1 MVRDSDAKAL
11 VALMRSLGQPAMWQ
25 RGAEGARAY
34 LDERAAAGPPGP
46 PVAFVEDRSI
56 EVNDR
61 SIPVRV
67 YRPSS
72 SVALPVVV
80 YFHGGGW
87 VVGSVAASDAFCRRL
102 VDAVPCLLVSVAYR
116 LAPEH
121 PFPAAAEDALVA
133 VEWAW
138 RHAGSLHGDPEHLVV
153 LGDSAGGNLA
163 TVAVRRLLESGLDIV
178 SRQILAYPGVGAE
191 RGARATPYGSE
202 WPLTEDD
209 RTWFF
214 DQYVPDETKRSDP
227 DVAPVLADV
236 SGMPP
241 TTLLLGGCDPVLNEG
256 LAYAEKLWTAGVS
269 VDLHLYAGQIHGFLT
284 FDETLLPRSRE
295 ALGVVAN
302 AIRYLCAPRH
312 ATSKPCRSTTT
323 TRRSPQHWRICRCRR

>member
-11 VALMRSLGQPAMWQ
+11 VAAMRSLGQPAMWQ

-87 VVGSVAASDAFCRRL
+87 VIGSVAASDAFCRRL
-102 VDAVPCLLVSVAYR
+102 AQAAACVVVSVDYP
-116 LAPEH
+116 LTPEH
-121 PFPAAAEDALVA
+121 PFPAAADCAVVA
-133 VEWAW
+133 IEWAAERSEAW
-138 RHAGSLHGDPEHLVV
+138 DGDPARLIA

-163 TVAVRRLLESGLDIV
+163 TVAVRRLVAAGKDIV
-178 SRQILAYPGVGAE
+178 ARQILAYPGVTAE
-191 RGARATPYGSE
+191 RSVSGTRFGGE
-202 WPLTEDD
+202 WPLTDGD
-209 RTWFF
+209 RLWFL
-214 DQYVPDETKRSDP
+214 DQYVHDHATQGNP
-227 DVAPVLADV
+227 DVAPLLADV

-241 TTLLLGGCDPVLNEG
+241 TTLLLGGCDPLVEEG
-256 LAYAEKLWTAGVS
+256 LAYAAHLWKEGVS
-269 VDLHLYAGQIHGFLT
+269 VDLHLFSGQFHGFLT
-284 FDETLLPRSRE
+284 LDETSCPTAGSARAGRQHDR
-295 ALGVVAN
+295 AHMRTGDA
-302 AIRYLCAPRH
+302 
-312 ATSKPCRSTTT
+312 
-323 TRRSPQHWRICRCRR
+323 SPGN